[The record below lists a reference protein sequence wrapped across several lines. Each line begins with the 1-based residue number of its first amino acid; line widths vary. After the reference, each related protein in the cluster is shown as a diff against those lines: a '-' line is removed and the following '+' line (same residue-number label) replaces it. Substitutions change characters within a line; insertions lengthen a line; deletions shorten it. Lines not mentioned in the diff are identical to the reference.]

1 MAVKQIK
8 KNKMEPIRIIKSKAV
23 PLDMVNVDTDQI
35 IPKQFLKLIHKTG
48 YGKFLFYDWRFNS
61 DGKLREDFVLNL
73 PKYNRRQIL
82 LARDNFGSGSS
93 REHAA
98 WALRDYGFKAIIA
111 PTFADI
117 FYSNCF
123 KNGILPVRLAHQ
135 ELNYLF
141 QNVDN
146 IELEI
151 NLPEQKITIMNSKN
165 PRVVSFEV
173 ERSKKKILLN
183 GLDEIDITLQH
194 DRYIA
199 EYERRNPIR
208 VLPDTTNEDP
218 SVV

>member
-1 MAVKQIK
+1 
-8 KNKMEPIRIIKSKAV
+8 MEPIRIIKSKAI

-48 YGKFLFYDWRFNS
+48 YGKYLFYDWRFNS
-61 DGKLREDFVLNL
+61 DGELREDFVLNH

-123 KNGILPVRLAHQ
+123 KNGILPVRLPHQ

-141 QNVDN
+141 QNVDD

-173 ERSKKKILLN
+173 EGSKKKILLN
-183 GLDEIDITLQH
+183 GLDEIGITLQL

-208 VLPDTTNEDP
+208 VLADTANEDL
-218 SVV
+218 